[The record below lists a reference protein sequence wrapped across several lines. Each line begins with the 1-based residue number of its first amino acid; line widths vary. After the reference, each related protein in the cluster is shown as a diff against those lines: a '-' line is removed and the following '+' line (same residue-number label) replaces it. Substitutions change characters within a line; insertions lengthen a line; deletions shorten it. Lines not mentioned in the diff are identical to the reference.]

1 LKDRQIGPIERIRAD
16 HVKRYLFATIGM
28 TEGETVLDLACGCG
42 YGSFLMHG
50 TGAKVTGMDIEPEA
64 IAYCNK
70 HYQGPEYLCQRAE
83 DTKGTWDKLV
93 MFETLEHLDSPLEIL
108 RAIDVGIII
117 ASVPNQAVAPFNPKV
132 FKFDKYPHRR
142 HYTPEDFESLL
153 TSAGFEIVDRHCQH
167 DRAGEVFTGTNGMFL
182 IYTGKR

>member
-1 LKDRQIGPIERIRAD
+1 MRDRQVGPLERIRAD
-16 HVKRYLFATIGM
+16 HVKRYLFAMLGM
-28 TEGETVLDLACGCG
+28 TKDETVLDLACGCG

-50 TGAKVTGMDIEPEA
+50 IGAKVTGIDIEPEA

-70 HYQGPEYLCQRAE
+70 HYQGPEYICRRAE
-83 DTKGTWDKLV
+83 DTTGSWDKLV
-93 MFETLEHLDSPLEIL
+93 SFETLEHLENPLEVL
-108 RAIDVGIII
+108 KAIDVGIII
-117 ASVPNQAVAPFNPKV
+117 ASVPNENAVHFNPD
-132 FKFDKYPHRR
+132 KFRNDKYPHRR
-142 HYTPEDFESLL
+142 HYTPEAFESLL